1 LGRLFPFI
9 AVLQD
14 QNDVANDIAQSEKLH
29 PSHRNHSLPGA
40 GFDRRIQN
48 MYPFQCTLLMI
59 IAHPAE
65 YCQDSKTEK
74 NAGLPLDKPEKNAY
88 NKNRKSIPVDG
99 CSHVG
104 D

>member
-1 LGRLFPFI
+1 MRIIKIERVHRKRSAPNDWLFPFI

-59 IAHPAE
+59 ITHPAE

-74 NAGLPLDKPEKNAY
+74 KRRSAP
-88 NKNRKSIPVDG
+88 
-99 CSHVG
+99 
-104 D
+104 